1 MSIARV
7 LTVLLLSVVLLA
19 GCGARSTHRAAPYVR
34 EVDAV
39 AGNLDSVTNDLYT
52 PSDASSAASELVT
65 LQAALR
71 KAATGLAAITPPP
84 SVRADHERLVKAVAA
99 LARGVTPLIAQL
111 RAGNV
116 QGADAAFSL
125 KAAGEARRAI
135 AAIRAAGYE
144 IEVPLLG

>member
-7 LTVLLLSVVLLA
+7 ATVLLASVVLLA
-19 GCGARSTHRAAPYVR
+19 GCGGSSAHRAPPYVR

-52 PSDASSAASELVT
+52 PSDTSSAASELVT
-65 LQAALR
+65 VQAALR
-71 KAATGLAAITPPP
+71 KAAKGLAAISPPP
-84 SVRADHERLVKAVAA
+84 AVRADHERLVQAVTD

-111 RAGNV
+111 KTGNIE
-116 QGADAAFSL
+116 GADAAFSL
-125 KAAGEARRAI
+125 RAAGEARRAI

-144 IEVPLLG
+144 IDVPLLG